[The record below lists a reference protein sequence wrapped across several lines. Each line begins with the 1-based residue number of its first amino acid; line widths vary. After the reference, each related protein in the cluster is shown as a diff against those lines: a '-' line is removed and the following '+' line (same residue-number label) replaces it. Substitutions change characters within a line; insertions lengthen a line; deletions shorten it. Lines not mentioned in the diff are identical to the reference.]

1 MQRWDFEPAADFGL
15 KPRERLVSLHREA
28 GLVGSL
34 VHLGWWGLSRAYL
47 AGFHRFTVIGRENLP
62 SVPPFILVAN
72 HASHLDAVSL
82 AACLPAR
89 HCIRTFPIAAG
100 DTFFESF
107 GVSIFAAMALN
118 ALPLWRR
125 KARRDDLAALRARLA
140 EDRCIYILFPEGTRA
155 RDGVMAG
162 FKPGI
167 GRLLAG
173 TPIPVV
179 PCHIAGAFEAFPPHG
194 KLPRP
199 RRLRITIG
207 APLAFAETGDDKA
220 GWLHVAEATEAAV
233 RRLAAAQGLSR

>member
-15 KPRERLVSLHREA
+15 SPRARLQSLHREA

-34 VHLGWWGLSRAYL
+34 VHLGWWALSRTYL
-47 AGFHRFTVIGRENLP
+47 AGFHRLAIVGRENLP
-62 SVPPFILVAN
+62 RRAPFILVAN

-89 HCIRTFPIAAG
+89 HCHRTFPIAAG

-107 GVSIFAAMALN
+107 GVSVFAAMALN

-125 KARRDDLAALRARLA
+125 KARRDDLAMLRTRLG
-140 EDRCIYILFPEGTRA
+140 EGGCIYILFPEGTRA

-167 GRLLAG
+167 GRLVAG
-173 TPIPVV
+173 TPVPVV
-179 PCHIAGAFEAFPPHG
+179 PCHIAGAFEAFPPQR

-207 APLAFAETGDDKA
+207 TPLTFAETQDDKA
-220 GWLHVAEATEAAV
+220 GWLHVAETTEAAV
-233 RRLAAAQGLSR
+233 RQLAKRS